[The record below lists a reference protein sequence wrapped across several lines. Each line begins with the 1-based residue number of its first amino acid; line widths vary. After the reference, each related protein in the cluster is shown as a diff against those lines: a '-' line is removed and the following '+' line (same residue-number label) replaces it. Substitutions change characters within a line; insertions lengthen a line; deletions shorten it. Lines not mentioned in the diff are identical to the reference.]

1 MRSNGTRNKKQR
13 LTIRDMGEAKRRE
26 ATRGVESGGEAAK
39 CNERKKLKNRG
50 ERKDNSIR

>member
-1 MRSNGTRNKKQR
+1 MRSNGTRNQKQR

-39 CNERKKLKNRG
+39 CNERKKIEKQRG
-50 ERKDNSIR
+50 EKR